1 MVLTPLI
8 TYIKPDNFDWEIFK
22 QIKSDVG
29 TLEDLQSRRHHD
41 TTTTAPIEEEEK
53 AHDDERHD
61 QEINARLLVAR
72 KKAGICCVVL
82 CLSFCILWPIP
93 MYATDYVFS
102 KPFFRGWIVV
112 VYLWA
117 FFAAITI
124 TCYPVWEGRASI
136 ARFFR
141 YATGRS
147 PVVAQSTSNPSSV
160 IEGVFVRGHES
171 EDVRYESEVPVK
183 IG

>member
-1 MVLTPLI
+1 MRVGLRHGKQRAGEARKTNKKTKGQITGSLGSGSPSFPIANAKCQPHHHSRDLVTSAETPSHPRQATPHTKKI
-8 TYIKPDNFDWEIFK
+8 TRRPLPPETKPPP
-22 QIKSDVG
+22 
-29 TLEDLQSRRHHD
+29 L
-41 TTTTAPIEEEEK
+41 TTARAP
-53 AHDDERHD
+53 
-61 QEINARLLVAR
+61 
-72 KKAGICCVVL
+72 
-82 CLSFCILWPIP
+82 
-93 MYATDYVFS
+93 VFS

-171 EDVRYESEVPVK
+171 EDVRYESEVPAK

>member
-1 MVLTPLI
+1 MRVGLRHG
-8 TYIKPDNFDWEIFK
+8 K
-22 QIKSDVG
+22 QRAGEVRKKKQ
-29 TLEDLQSRRHHD
+29 E
-41 TTTTAPIEEEEK
+41 
-53 AHDDERHD
+53 DERPGHRLAFD
-61 QEINARLLVAR
+61 QGPLLSPPPSPMPNANPITTQETRSPPRSTFPSPSSNSSHKKSPAIHFRLETKPPPLTFLAR
-72 KKAGICCVVL
+72 A
-82 CLSFCILWPIP
+82 P
-93 MYATDYVFS
+93 VFS